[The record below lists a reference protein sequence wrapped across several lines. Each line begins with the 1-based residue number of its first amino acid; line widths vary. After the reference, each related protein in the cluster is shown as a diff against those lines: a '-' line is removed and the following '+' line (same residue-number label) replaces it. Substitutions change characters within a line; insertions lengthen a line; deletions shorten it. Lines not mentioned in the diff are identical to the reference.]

1 MSTRVADR
9 IATGSGAD
17 RIATGSGA
25 DRQIT
30 LGAFAEQLI
39 YENNAVLDA

>member
-1 MSTRVADR
+1 VSTRV
-9 IATGSGAD
+9 AD

-39 YENNAVLDA
+39 CENNAVLDA

>member
-9 IATGSGAD
+9 LATGSGAD
-17 RIATGSGA
+17 RHL
-25 DRQIT
+25 T

-39 YENNAVLDA
+39 CENNAVLDA

>member
-39 YENNAVLDA
+39 CEANAVLDA